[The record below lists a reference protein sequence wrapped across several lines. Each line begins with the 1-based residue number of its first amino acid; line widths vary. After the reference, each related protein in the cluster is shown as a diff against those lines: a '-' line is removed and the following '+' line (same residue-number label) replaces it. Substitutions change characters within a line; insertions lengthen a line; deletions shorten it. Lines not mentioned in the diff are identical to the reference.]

1 VTAGI
6 ITAVVFVVY
15 TQIENHVLNPVVMS
29 KTVRVSPLFV
39 LVSVLV
45 GASIGGWLG
54 GVFGGLV
61 AALLAVPTAAALQ
74 TVIRELWRETSPDS
88 SSPPANGNLSDRSC
102 PAWPALSRRDCAEL
116 NQQVRRDMRQACVPL
131 SSAGALRTKQRLP
144 NESATA
150 ARRRSSCHLGAQLRA
165 SGLARGA

>member
-1 VTAGI
+1 MLFAAAHSLTAGI
-6 ITAVVFVVY
+6 ITAVVLVVY
-15 TQIENHVLNPVVMS
+15 TQIENHVLNPLVMS

-74 TVIRELWRETSPDS
+74 TVIRELWRETTPDS
-88 SSPPANGNLSDRSC
+88 SSPSANGNLSDRSC
-102 PAWPALSRRDCAEL
+102 PALPALSSPDCAEPS
-116 NQQVRRDMRQACVPL
+116 QQVGPDIRQASIAL
-131 SSAGALRTKQRLP
+131 SAAGALK
-144 NESATA
+144 SATPA
-150 ARRRSSCHLGAQLRA
+150 AEPDTYCEEAPQ
-165 SGLARGA
+165 